1 MAGAGYRTWSASE
14 VVTAANV
21 QTYLQD
27 QVCMVFADTTAR
39 DAITPTE
46 GMICYVKS
54 TDQVQAYNGSAWT
67 NVTSVITGDV
77 FTEDSTNKRVGI
89 NESSPG
95 ASLHIE
101 GNSSATDQMVR
112 IYSRTGVEHDADL
125 SFALDNGTGETF
137 TIGIDDSDSDK
148 FKISDGTAL
157 GTNDRMVI
165 DSSGAMTVAGG
176 ITTNITGNASGSSG
190 SCTGNAA
197 TATEATNVT
206 ASANNTTDET
216 VYPTFVDGATGTQG
230 IETDTGLTYNPST
243 GVLTSTAFTGNLT
256 GNVTG
261 NTSGSSGSCTGN
273 AATATEATNVTA
285 SANNTTD
292 ETVYPTFVD
301 GATGTQGIETDTGL
315 TYNPSTGVL
324 TSTAFTGNLTGNVTG
339 NTSGSSGSCTGNA
352 ATATALATARTIGG
366 TSFDG
371 TAAIVP
377 ATITVA
383 DTTDTSCSV
392 ALFESATGDLAP
404 KSDGGLTYNAGTGTL
419 TATAFAG
426 ALTGNVTGNASGSAG
441 SCTGNAATATEATN
455 VTATANNTTDET
467 VYPTFVDGATG
478 TQGIETDTGLTYNPS
493 TGVLTSTAFAGNLTG
508 NVTGNASGTAAT
520 VTGAAQSAI
529 TSVGTLTG
537 VTVSGTATIGVA
549 VGQAVDL
556 DRKTADYTL
565 VLTDAG
571 KVIEINRG
579 SSENVTIPPNSS
591 VAFPIGTQI
600 VVVRLGSGAVVITE
614 GSGVTT
620 RSDEDKNKIKSQY
633 SSCVLIK
640 HETDEWYI
648 LGNLAA

>member
-273 AATATEATNVTA
+273 AATAT
-285 SANNTTD
+285 
-292 ETVYPTFVD
+292 
-301 GATGTQGIETDTGL
+301 
-315 TYNPSTGVL
+315 
-324 TSTAFTGNLTGNVTG
+324 
-339 NTSGSSGSCTGNA
+339 
-352 ATATALATARTIGG
+352 ALATARTIGG

-455 VTATANNTTDET
+455 VTASANNTTDET

-571 KVIEINRG
+571 KVIEINSG